1 MLELTGENFTP
12 SLKVWFGE
20 VEAETMYRSL
30 FILFI
35 SMDLTFVSY
44 LLHYIR
50 RQKRECKKSMII
62 FPNPCARPHLFVVL
76 ITLNI

>member
-30 FILFI
+30 FTLFI
-35 SMDLTFVSY
+35 SINFSFY
-44 LLHYIR
+44 LLHYIFSQQR
-50 RQKRECKKSMII
+50 KSRHDCA
-62 FPNPCARPHLFVVL
+62 PNPCAKAHLFVIL
-76 ITLNI
+76 IILSI